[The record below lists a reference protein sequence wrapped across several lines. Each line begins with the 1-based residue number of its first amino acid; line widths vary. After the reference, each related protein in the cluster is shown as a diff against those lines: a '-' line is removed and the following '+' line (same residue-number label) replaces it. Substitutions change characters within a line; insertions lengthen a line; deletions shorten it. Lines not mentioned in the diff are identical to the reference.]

1 MGNQETK
8 SAFILKVALQTS
20 FVGFLLYAIFYAVIS
35 VKLLYPAII
44 TAVSFMVVDVVL
56 YILYLRKHIRLVKHL
71 FLFTHVISASVLA
84 FFLLGPESGIHFLF
98 LALSFLP
105 LIFLTYRK
113 FISWLVYLLINL
125 FLFIWAEVYLENLGF
140 TYLLPENVLVP
151 FKIVTICFSLML
163 ISFAIW
169 VIYVANQ
176 KSESELSEQAM
187 ELEEQADELAQQLKV
202 VEQQQALL
210 EKANATKDK
219 FFSIIAHDLKNPT
232 HNLLGF
238 AELLATK
245 FDSLEPEKAKAY
257 SHMIYEA
264 SESINDLINNLLQWS
279 RTQRGK
285 IEIKPD
291 SFSVTEL
298 LTKNMNLQKLAADQ
312 KSIRLEISC
321 PADLS
326 AYADFNMMDTVVRNL
341 LSNAIKFTPDDGI
354 IQLSGKKEGKNA
366 VLSISDTGRGMDA
379 EEVSRLF
386 RIDNT
391 FSKEGT
397 AGEKGTGLGLIIVQ
411 EFIAKNNGQISV
423 KSEKNRGSTFTIN
436 LPGSEAV

>member
-1 MGNQETK
+1 
-8 SAFILKVALQTS
+8 
-20 FVGFLLYAIFYAVIS
+20 
-35 VKLLYPAII
+35 
-44 TAVSFMVVDVVL
+44 
-56 YILYLRKHIRLVKHL
+56 
-71 FLFTHVISASVLA
+71 
-84 FFLLGPESGIHFLF
+84 
-98 LALSFLP
+98 
-105 LIFLTYRK
+105 
-113 FISWLVYLLINL
+113 
-125 FLFIWAEVYLENLGF
+125 
-140 TYLLPENVLVP
+140 
-151 FKIVTICFSLML
+151 ML

-169 VIYVANQ
+169 VIYEANQ
-176 KSESELSEQAM
+176 RSESELSEQAM

-202 VEQQQALL
+202 VEKQQELL
-210 EKANATKDK
+210 LKANATKDK
-219 FFSIIAHDLKNPT
+219 FFSIIAHDLKNPS

-245 FDSLEPEKAKAY
+245 FDSLEPEKAKTY

-291 SFSVTEL
+291 SFSVNEL
-298 LTKNMNLQKLAADQ
+298 LTKNVNLQKLAADQ
-312 KSIRLEISC
+312 KSIRLEITC
-321 PADLS
+321 PSNLT

-341 LSNAIKFTPDDGI
+341 LSNAIKFTPDDGV

-386 RIDNT
+386 RIDKT

-411 EFIAKNNGQISV
+411 EFIAKNNGQIGV
-423 KSEKNRGSTFTIN
+423 KSEKNRGSIFTIT
-436 LPGSEAV
+436 LPASAPD